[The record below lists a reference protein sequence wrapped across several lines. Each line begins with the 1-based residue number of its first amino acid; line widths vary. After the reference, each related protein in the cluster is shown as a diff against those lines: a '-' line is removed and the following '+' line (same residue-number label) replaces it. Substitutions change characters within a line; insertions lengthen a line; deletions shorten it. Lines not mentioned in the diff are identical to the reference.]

1 MIHRLQKKIS
11 ADRLNNAEAILKKFI
26 KMKTIPAVAT
36 RLITMLGNEN
46 STFQDFEEVIK
57 IDPTLVLRVL
67 RLVNSSYYALRT
79 KITSVPKRLLL

>member
-1 MIHRLQKKIS
+1 MHQQKKITH
-11 ADRLNNAEAILKKFI
+11 AERFNTAEAILKKFI

-46 STFQDFEEVIK
+46 STFQDFEEVIR